1 MNVVSLT
8 NVWVQTHADGLVRA
22 DQVIGIEAHTTAG
35 LRDTQSHWLL
45 DVVLATSVGSGF
57 REGWNVTALHRTL
70 AQTAVAPQ
78 GAAAALAELLARL
91 DVMSAAGVIDVV
103 RDAPGRTAPAR
114 TRTGSARARV
124 ASGSGSSRSAHLQ
137 PTVAPTPS
145 TSEVAAMRVA
155 VVGAGVVGLSATAAL
170 LELGAEVVCFEQAGA
185 PMAAR
190 SVGSSRIFRLAHRE
204 PALVR
209 RAAEARAGSTGG
221 PSGRA
226 GR

>member
-1 MNVVSLT
+1 VNVVTLT

-91 DVMSAAGVIDVV
+91 DAMSAAGVIDVV
-103 RDAPGRTAPAR
+103 LDAPGKNSSGPAPD
-114 TRTGSARARV
+114 G
-124 ASGSGSSRSAHLQ
+124 
-137 PTVAPTPS
+137 
-145 TSEVAAMRVA
+145 
-155 VVGAGVVGLSATAAL
+155 
-170 LELGAEVVCFEQAGA
+170 LGARSGGIRFRFQ
-185 PMAAR
+185 PFRTPAADDR
-190 SVGSSRIFRLAHRE
+190 TD
-204 PALVR
+204 
-209 RAAEARAGSTGG
+209 AEYL
-221 PSGRA
+221 
-226 GR
+226 